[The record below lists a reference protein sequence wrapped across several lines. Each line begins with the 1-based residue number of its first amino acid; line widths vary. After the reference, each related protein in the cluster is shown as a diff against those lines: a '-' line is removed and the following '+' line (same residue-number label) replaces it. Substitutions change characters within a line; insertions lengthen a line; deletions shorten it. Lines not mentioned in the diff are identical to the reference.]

1 MESSGK
7 SRRQWWVLAAA
18 TVLIALCVGLI
29 SHAYALRHF
38 LNETQVRGQ
47 VTLRLAMASISSA
60 LEDIVQLAEQP
71 RIVEMAVRVEEHV

>member
-7 SRRQWWVLAAA
+7 SRRQWWGLVVA

-38 LNETQVRGQ
+38 LNETQARGQ
-47 VTLRLAMASISSA
+47 VTLRLAVASIRCATSCRSSCNGSTRCWG
-60 LEDIVQLAEQP
+60 LP
-71 RIVEMAVRVEEHV
+71 TST